1 MPTRDRESPTQHCAN
16 CKTLLQGD
24 FCHRCG
30 QEDKNYLRNIFAL
43 VGEFFGEFG
52 HWDGRLWRT
61 LWPLWV
67 RPGYLSRRFV
77 EGHRAPYV
85 PPLRVYLF
93 TSILAF
99 LIFAQLVPDQSFEL
113 TPPPNFNNG
122 AGANSA
128 NDTPVAPQATPMPG
142 ESGAAP
148 EAAVNLEW
156 FPFLDAGEEQ
166 RLVEQKLA
174 AVAKDPRAA
183 LKNFISLAPQMMLLL
198 LPVFALILK
207 LLYLFRRHYY
217 LEHLVLAL
225 HTHSLVL
232 QLLLVHIGMLK
243 LAGATAS
250 WPLLPA
256 ALGWFAS
263 LLLWWLPIYLLL
275 SQKAF
280 YRQGWPM
287 TLFKFVLTGALY
299 IAMFTV
305 AVSGTAI
312 RSIMNT

>member
-1 MPTRDRESPTQHCAN
+1 MSTRDNESPAHCAN
-16 CKTLLQGD
+16 CETQLQGD

-43 VGEFFGEFG
+43 IGEFFGEFG

-61 LWPLWV
+61 LYPLWV

-85 PPLRVYLF
+85 PPLRMYLF

-99 LIFAQLVPDQSFEL
+99 LVFAQLVPNQSFEL
-113 TPPPNFNNG
+113 TPPPDFNNG
-122 AGANSA
+122 AGANR
-128 NDTPVAPQATPMPG
+128 G
-142 ESGAAP
+142 GAAP
-148 EAAVNLEW
+148 VEPQLMPPSGPQDSAESQGTLELEW
-156 FPFLDAGEEQ
+156 IPFLDDDEE
-166 RLVEQKLA
+166 RLLEQKLA

-183 LKNFISLAPQMMLLL
+183 LKNFVSLAPQMMLLL
-198 LPVFALILK
+198 LPIFALILK
-207 LLYLFRRHYY
+207 LLYIFRRHYY
-217 LEHLVLAL
+217 IEHLILAL
-225 HTHSLVL
+225 HTHTLVL
-232 QLLLVHIGMLK
+232 QLLLVHIGLLK
-243 LAGATAS
+243 LASATES
-250 WPLLPA
+250 WPLLPTGLDWA
-256 ALGWFAS
+256 AS

-275 SQKAF
+275 SQKVF

-287 TLFKFVLTGALY
+287 TLIKFVLTAALY
-299 IAMFTV
+299 IAMFVV